1 MEGSG
6 PKKGVCISEE
16 RAIAPRKLV
25 CQDRDVTGSANLV
38 AIKVIFPTLYGE
50 GGIGTVNASRH
61 GLRTAMQ
68 RLYAKL
74 VCKACMQG
82 GSRVIELKHMF
93 HRWVN
98 APPMSLNFNLA
109 IVLFRWGVWE

>member
-50 GGIGTVNASRH
+50 GGIGTVNASRD
-61 GLRTAMQ
+61 GLRTAMH
-68 RLYAKL
+68 
-74 VCKACMQG
+74 V
-82 GSRVIELKHMF
+82 
-93 HRWVN
+93 
-98 APPMSLNFNLA
+98 PPMGERTANVFA